1 MYTAKGAS
9 SKVRV
14 ILYMKVQTKLRLT
27 IILSLNIFVSCMYL
41 PSDKESTLKGSEVL
55 DRLQN
60 EATTINNTYFNTNF
74 KNSLPFKSG
83 HSLGILVFMLPSV
96 ISINPRLNY
105 EKEGVNDC
113 VNKIRTIG
121 LPLGGVPTLLT
132 CDIRE
137 AGLIQIGSTGTGGK
151 SAKKNKLLLNILAL
165 P

>member
-60 EATTINNTYFNTNF
+60 EATTINNT
-74 KNSLPFKSG
+74 KSG